1 MIAEAALWVAL
12 AAASPAG
19 ASASKLAETPDVAA
33 ALAVLDAWLE
43 AARVAKEEPGLSI
56 AIVHDQDV
64 VWAKGYGLADVARK
78 QAATP
83 ETLYRIASLS
93 KLFTATAV
101 MQLRDA
107 GALAL
112 DDPVE
117 KHLPWFHVRSA
128 GADAAPITI
137 RQLLTHTSG
146 LARELPLPYWND
158 LAFPSRED
166 MIRLLATQSA
176 VFAPETE
183 WKYSNLAL
191 AVAGEVVAAVS
202 HEPYEDYVRTHIL
215 DPLGMRATRVH
226 PSPATP
232 GLAVGYRRRVP
243 GEAREAEDFIDAR
256 ALTPAASF
264 ASNVLDLARL
274 VSLQLRD
281 APPGSTRILK
291 AATLREM
298 QRPQWLRPDWQS
310 GQGLGFWL
318 RRVGGQLRVGHDGAA
333 PGYRSQLDFDP
344 ATRIG
349 VIVLSNAYD
358 ADPRAYVD
366 QAFAIVGAALAKA
379 TETPKPAPSA
389 DPAWARYVGTYAWK
403 HADVQVRVLA
413 GELTL
418 IVPDAAN
425 PWESRVRL
433 APVGPHTFKMIGGSA
448 SGELARFEVDAA
460 GKVTRLFIGSVYRV
474 RKDAEPSASAARA
487 TSSSRI
493 SACACARACAWSACP
508 TSLWRPCGA
517 RPTSRSPS
525 SGACARSERRICRT
539 RTGSP

>member
-19 ASASKLAETPDVAA
+19 APASKLAERPEVAA

-64 VWAKGYGLADVARK
+64 VWAKGYGLADVARA

-83 ETLYRIASLS
+83 ETLYRIASVS
-93 KLFTATAV
+93 KLFTATAI

-112 DDPVE
+112 DDPAE
-117 KHLPWFHVRSA
+117 KHLAWFHVRSA

-166 MIRLLATQSA
+166 MIRLLATQPA

-202 HEPYEDYVRTHIL
+202 HEPYEDYVRAHIL

-226 PSPATP
+226 PSPAMP

-281 APPGSTRILK
+281 EPAGRTRILK
-291 AATLREM
+291 AATLLEM

-344 ATRIG
+344 ATKIG

-379 TETPKPAPSA
+379 TETPRPAPSA
-389 DPAWARYVGTYAWK
+389 DPAWARYVGTYTWK
-403 HADVQVRVLA
+403 HADVQILMLG

-418 IVPDAAN
+418 IVPEATN

-433 APVGPHTFKMIGGSA
+433 TPMGPHTFRMIGGSA
-448 SGELARFEVDAA
+448 SGELLRFELDPA
-460 GKVTRLFIGSVYRV
+460 GKVTRLFIGSAYRV
-474 RKDAEPSASAARA
+474 RKEG
-487 TSSSRI
+487 T
-493 SACACARACAWSACP
+493 
-508 TSLWRPCGA
+508 
-517 RPTSRSPS
+517 
-525 SGACARSERRICRT
+525 
-539 RTGSP
+539 

>member
-1 MIAEAALWVAL
+1 MIAATGLWVAL
-12 AAASPAG
+12 IASAG
-19 ASASKLAETPDVAA
+19 APAPARAETLAETPEVAA
-33 ALAVLDAWLE
+33 AIAVLDAWLD
-43 AARVAKEEPGLSI
+43 ATRAAKEEPGLSI

-83 ETLYRIASLS
+83 DTLYRIASVS

-107 GALAL
+107 GALSL

-202 HEPYEDYVRTHIL
+202 HEPYEDYVRAHIL

-226 PSPATP
+226 PSPAMP

-243 GEAREAEDFIDAR
+243 GEPREAEDFIDTR

-274 VSLQLRD
+274 VSLPLRD
-281 APPGSTRILK
+281 APAGSAQILK

-344 ATRIG
+344 ATKIG

-366 QAFAIVGAALAKA
+366 QAFAIVGAALAKG
-379 TETPKPAPSA
+379 TETPRPAPSA
-389 DPAWARYVGTYAWK
+389 DPAWARYVGTYTWK
-403 HADVQVRVLA
+403 HADVQILVLG

-418 IVPDAAN
+418 IVPEATN

-433 APVGPHTFKMIGGSA
+433 TPMGPHTFRMIGGSA
-448 SGELARFEVDAA
+448 SGELARFELDAA

-474 RKDAEPSASAARA
+474 RKEG
-487 TSSSRI
+487 T
-493 SACACARACAWSACP
+493 
-508 TSLWRPCGA
+508 
-517 RPTSRSPS
+517 
-525 SGACARSERRICRT
+525 
-539 RTGSP
+539 

>member
-1 MIAEAALWVAL
+1 VIAGAALWVAL
-12 AAASPAG
+12 AAAAPSG
-19 ASASKLAETPDVAA
+19 APPSKLAEQPDVAA
-33 ALAVLDAWLE
+33 AIAVLDAWVD
-43 AARVAKEEPGLSI
+43 ATRAAKEEPGLSL
-56 AIVHDQDV
+56 AIVRDQDV
-64 VWAKGYGLADVARK
+64 VWAKGYGFADVARK

-83 ETLYRIASLS
+83 ETLYRIASVS
-93 KLFTATAV
+93 KVFTATAV

-107 GALAL
+107 GALGL

-117 KHLPWFHVRSA
+117 KHLAWFHVRSS
-128 GADAAPITI
+128 GADASPITI
-137 RQLLTHTSG
+137 RQLITHTSG
-146 LARELPLPYWND
+146 MPRELPLPYWND

-166 MIRLLATQSA
+166 MIRLLGTQAA
-176 VFAPETE
+176 VFPPETE

-191 AVAGEVVAAVS
+191 AVAGEVVAAAAR
-202 HEPYEDYVRTHIL
+202 EPYEDYVRRHIL
-215 DPLGMRATRVH
+215 DPLGMGATRVH
-226 PSPATP
+226 PSRATP

-243 GEAREAEDFIDAR
+243 GEAREAEDFIDTR

-274 VSLQLRD
+274 VSLQFRD
-281 APPGSTRILK
+281 APAGSSRILK

-344 ATRIG
+344 STKIG

-366 QAFAIVGAALAKA
+366 QAFAIVGPAIAKA
-379 TETPKPAPSA
+379 TETPRPAPSA
-389 DPAWARYVGTYAWK
+389 DPTWSRYAGTYTWK
-403 HADVQVRVLA
+403 HADVQILVLA

-418 IVPDAAN
+418 IVPDATN

-433 APVGPHTFKMIGGSA
+433 VPVGPHTFRMSGGSA
-448 SGELARFEVDAA
+448 NGELLRFEVDAA
-460 GKVTRLFIGSVYRV
+460 GKVTRLFIGSAYRV
-474 RKDAEPSASAARA
+474 RKE
-487 TSSSRI
+487 
-493 SACACARACAWSACP
+493 
-508 TSLWRPCGA
+508 
-517 RPTSRSPS
+517 
-525 SGACARSERRICRT
+525 
-539 RTGSP
+539 